1 VASDGSFIAAI
12 IGTHIA
18 MNDAAA
24 PVHVCPGIP
33 PTIDIVDIAPQSVIL
48 LSRAGL
54 AV

>member
-1 VASDGSFIAAI
+1 MANDGSFIAAI

-33 PTIDIVDIAPQSVIL
+33 IIVVDTALQSGIL

>member
-1 VASDGSFIAAI
+1 VANDGSFIAAI

-33 PTIDIVDIAPQSVIL
+33 IIIVDATLQSVIL
-48 LSRAGL
+48 PSGAEL